1 MEKHIKDCDDQDD
14 KEPRPPGGKDS
25 SKGDSGIR
33 CDQGEGAAMVYKAD
47 NKKNGR
53 QKADKTETDAKIRN
67 KGVLRKSQQK
77 DERVRY
83 CPNYLPNNEDQ

>member
-1 MEKHIKDCDDQDD
+1 
-14 KEPRPPGGKDS
+14 
-25 SKGDSGIR
+25 
-33 CDQGEGAAMVYKAD
+33 MVYKPD
-47 NKKNGR
+47 NKKNGC